1 MSAIED
7 AARPA
12 SDSSGQN
19 AESDNNGGPADVE
32 KLAEIAGQTGKDAED
47 LDIGEVFELL
57 KNERRR
63 RVITFLKQQEERTTT
78 LDVLA
83 EHIAALENDIDVSQ
97 LTSSQRKRVYIAL
110 YQCHLP
116 KMDDFG
122 VIDYNQSRGTIQ
134 LRNTS
139 LLDPYL
145 AESGPKKAE
154 PEESQTELVV
164 AVAVAVITGIGVT
177 GIGILST
184 VPGVFWAL
192 FPVATLLWVASPR
205 IYQ

>member
-1 MSAIED
+1 MSVIED
-7 AARPA
+7 AVRPE

-19 AESDNNGGPADVE
+19 QKSDIEGGPADVE
-32 KLAEIAGQTGKDAED
+32 QLAELAGQTHQDAED

-63 RVITFLKQQEERTTT
+63 RVITFLKRQEDRTTT
-78 LDVLA
+78 LGVLA
-83 EHIAALENDIDVSQ
+83 EHIASLENDIDVSQ

-116 KMDDFG
+116 KMDDLG
-122 VIDYNQSRGTIQ
+122 VIDYGKNRGTIQ
-134 LRNTS
+134 LRNTA

-145 AESGPKKAE
+145 AESGPEEAE
-154 PEESQTELVV
+154 TEGSQTEIAV
-164 AVAVAVITGIGVT
+164 AVAVALITGIGVT

-184 VPGVFWAL
+184 VPAVFWTVL
-192 FPVATLLWVASPR
+192 PVATLLWVASTR
-205 IYQ
+205 VHQ